1 MSAPARPIE
10 HVLAAIDRASLL
22 ALIHPEDALMLASPV
37 ARAAAGL
44 TLDAESASSA
54 ARLLDRNRAT
64 LAGPLAHFGLE
75 VPALPRPV
83 PPKETHS
90 AQKQRPVLKVLA
102 NGRIGIM
109 SPFALKDVVKGLT
122 GARWDK
128 ARTLWTI
135 PASPAA
141 AAEALETL
149 APWSPAVSP
158 RVTELAEQFAVTLSS
173 RAMLVDGAPLPPGDL
188 TDVITVAGWEHQRR
202 GVAWSEVVNAL
213 LFAVPM
219 GGGKTA
225 MALAAVNRRQA
236 HTVLIVCPNTVRGV
250 WPREVREKSAIGW
263 HIEDGT
269 RPPRRRGAERQDLSS
284 PERLE
289 RAERLWWACDCGAP
303 VHAFAINYQQMSQ
316 PAWKRWR
323 PPHMLDAVIYDEI
336 HNLKS
341 PTGAASK
348 LAMKWVDYFRFR
360 LGLSGTPIPQ
370 SPLDAFGVMRALDP
384 GLYGTTWT
392 GFKARYAVMDPTGT
406 FPLSG
411 KIANGKELAEK
422 FMTITYRPKIDL
434 KLPGRTRTER
444 LVRLEPEARKAYA
457 QLDEELWADLTP
469 FLAERAA
476 HGMPSDPTDAAA
488 ALRMAV
494 EFENLADGPPSEI
507 TTPNVLTRM
516 LRLQQLTGGF
526 LVDDDGNQVR
536 VSRAKGEELRAVLEE
551 YGAGPDEPAV
561 VCCRFTND
569 LDVVR
574 ETAAAMG
581 LRYGEI
587 SGRRKDGID
596 RDSRMN
602 PEVDIVG
609 VQIQAGGTGIDLTRS
624 ALAINYSV
632 GYSLANYDQWLARTD
647 RPGQTRVVRYVNLV
661 CQDTMD
667 EHVYEAMNMRRAVIS
682 ECLRSGGV
690 DPETLGVH
698 EPIPAAAPLDA
709 ADGTRVIPAVELPW
723 D

>member
-1 MSAPARPIE
+1 MSAPARSIE
-10 HVLAAIDRASLL
+10 QVLAAIDRASLL
-22 ALIHPEDALMLASPV
+22 ALLHPDDALMLASPV
-37 ARAAAGL
+37 ARAAAGM
-44 TLDAESASSA
+44 TLDPESASSA
-54 ARLLDRNRAT
+54 ARLLDRNREA
-64 LAGPLAHFGLE
+64 LRGPLAHLGLE
-75 VPALPRPV
+75 VPQLPRPV
-83 PPKETHS
+83 PPKTTHS

-102 NGRIGIM
+102 NGRIGIV

-149 APWSPAVSP
+149 GPWSPAVSP
-158 RVTELAEQFAVTLSS
+158 RVTELAEQFATTLSA

-225 MALAAVNRRQA
+225 MALAAVNRRQS
-236 HTVLIVCPNTVRGV
+236 HTGLIVCPNTVRGV
-250 WPREVREKSAIGW
+250 WPREVREKSAVGW

-269 RPPRRRGAERQDLSS
+269 RPPRRRGAQRQDLTS

-289 RAERLWWACDCGAP
+289 RAERLWWSCDCEAP
-303 VHAFAINYQQMSQ
+303 VHAFVINYQQMSQ

-323 PPHMLDAVIYDEI
+323 PPHMLDFAIYDEI

-392 GFKARYAVMDPTGT
+392 GFKNRYAVMDPTGT

-411 KIANGKELAEK
+411 KIQNGDELARK

-444 LVRLEPEARKAYA
+444 YVRLEPEARKAYQ

-469 FLAERAA
+469 FINGTGNAAEL
-476 HGMPSDPTDAAA
+476 AAA
-488 ALRMAV
+488 V
-494 EFENLADGPPSEI
+494 EAEQAAEVGLDGPPSEI

-526 LVDDDGNQVR
+526 LVDDDGNRVR
-536 VSRAKGEELRAVLEE
+536 VSRAKAEVLREVLEE
-551 YGAGPDEPAV
+551 HGAGPNEPAV
-561 VCCRFTND
+561 VCCRFIDD

-574 ETAAAMG
+574 ETAATLG

-587 SGRRKDGID
+587 SGRRKDGINA
-596 RDSRMN
+596 DSRMSDD
-602 PEVDIVG
+602 VDIVG

-624 ALAINYSV
+624 AFAINYSV

-647 RPGQTRVVRYVNLV
+647 RPGQTRVVRYVNLI
-661 CQDTMD
+661 CEDTMD
-667 EHVYEAMNMRRAVIS
+667 EHVYEAMSMRRAVIT

-690 DPETLGVH
+690 DPGTLGVH
-698 EPIPAAAPLDA
+698 EPEPGPAPVDRD
-709 ADGTRVIPAVELPW
+709 DGTRSVPAVELPW